1 MSFLAEHKLGSLGA
15 LVLGTVQ
22 LGLPYGIANRT
33 GQPSSESARAI
44 LDTAYA
50 CSIRV
55 LDTAQ
60 AYGNSE
66 AIIGQYRRAHPE
78 QHFHVVSK
86 LDPAL
91 DHLDSAVVTDAVRH
105 SVSRTGGPLA
115 GIMLHDP
122 SKLAYWK
129 SGVGRNLLKCQECGL
144 VEALG
149 VSVYT
154 PQEFERAV
162 EIAEIRMIQAPFSAL
177 DQRLRRSGLLDR
189 AIHERKLVFLR
200 SIFLQGLLLMDPEHL
215 SEHLQFARKDLAEW
229 HELCRAHRVSP
240 AIAALKYVHAVAPAC
255 GLVVGCERPEQVQA
269 NVDMLRTAPLTDAC
283 VRDIDT
289 LRTSEQRMLNP
300 SLWHD
305 KA

>member
-1 MSFLAEHKLGSLGA
+1 M
-15 LVLGTVQ
+15 
-22 LGLPYGIANRT
+22 
-33 GQPSSESARAI
+33 
-44 LDTAYA
+44 
-50 CSIRV
+50 
-55 LDTAQ
+55 
-60 AYGNSE
+60 
-66 AIIGQYRRAHPE
+66 
-78 QHFHVVSK
+78 
-86 LDPAL
+86 
-91 DHLDSAVVTDAVRH
+91 
-105 SVSRTGGPLA
+105 
-115 GIMLHDP
+115 
-122 SKLAYWK
+122 
-129 SGVGRNLLKCQECGL
+129 

-255 GLVVGCERPEQVQA
+255 GLVVGCERPEQVEA
-269 NVDMLRTAPLTDAC
+269 NVDMLP
-283 VRDIDT
+283 
-289 LRTSEQRMLNP
+289 
-300 SLWHD
+300 
-305 KA
+305 